1 MKSWT
6 LKQNGSNI
14 NRSTS
19 ARASEDAKLIAA
31 AGSVATR
38 LVEAI
43 KPNEAN
49 GPGQANGKASLLERA
64 LAAAGE
70 VEQRLAEQKAR
81 IAYLENLTLTDEMT
95 GLMNRRGFLSQL
107 RRALAGSKRS
117 GDLGVLVFCD
127 LDNFKAINDTYGHA
141 IGDDVLRQTAKI
153 LASNLRETDI
163 VGRLGGDEFAVLM
176 TQTSWRDGF
185 KRAQGLNRII
195 NRTVVN
201 CADKQI
207 QLYAS
212 FGVEPFGPHD
222 EEKNLVARADMAMY
236 CNKRKKA
243 SIAFVSAAE

>member
-1 MKSWT
+1 MKR
-6 LKQNGSNI
+6 NGTDI
-14 NRSTS
+14 NRSISTPS
-19 ARASEDAKLIAA
+19 AEDARLIAA
-31 AGSVATR
+31 AGAVATR

-43 KPNEAN
+43 KPEHAN
-49 GPGQANGKASLLERA
+49 GLEQANGKASLLERA

-95 GLMNRRGFLSQL
+95 GLLNRRGFLSLL
-107 RRALAGSKRS
+107 RRALAGSKRY

-153 LASNLRETDI
+153 LMANLRETDI

-176 TQTSWRDGF
+176 TQTNWRDGF
-185 KRAQGLNRII
+185 KRAQSLNRII
-195 NRTVVN
+195 NRTAVN
-201 CADKQI
+201 CGAKQI
-207 QLYAS
+207 QLCVS

-243 SIAFVSAAE
+243 SVAFVSAAE

>member
-1 MKSWT
+1 M
-6 LKQNGSNI
+6 KQNVANI
-14 NRSTS
+14 NSST
-19 ARASEDAKLIAA
+19 RALAGEDAKLIAA
-31 AGSVATR
+31 VGSVAIR
-38 LVEAI
+38 LVEAV
-43 KPNEAN
+43 KPDN
-49 GPGQANGKASLLERA
+49 GNDLGQTNGKASLLEQA

-81 IAYLENLTLTDEMT
+81 IEYLENLTLTDEMT

-127 LDNFKAINDTYGHA
+127 LDNFKAINDNYGHA
-141 IGDDVLRQTAKI
+141 IGDDVLRQTAQI
-153 LASNLRETDI
+153 LTSNLRETDI

-185 KRAQGLNRII
+185 KRSQGLNRII
-195 NRTVVN
+195 NRTVIT
-201 CADKQI
+201 CAGKQI
-207 QLYAS
+207 QLCVS
-212 FGVEPFGPHD
+212 LGVEPFGPHD

-243 SIAFVSAAE
+243 SVAFVSAAE